1 MSYEVLLADDDDS
14 IRLVLS
20 KALTKAGH
28 SVKATDNA
36 DTLRKWVE
44 AGRGDI
50 VVTDVLM
57 NGREVFETLPHLN
70 KARPAMP
77 IIVISA
83 NNTVMTALKS
93 GEHKVFE
100 YLPKP
105 FDLADINNAV
115 ARAGQGLT
123 PRRPRKLQS
132 LDLPMVGR
140 SASMQPVYRAISRY
154 ADASLP
160 VLITGPVGTG
170 KDLVARL
177 LHEGGVRRERPFLRT
192 HDFDNLSLTLQKANG
207 GVVFVDEIAGLSLAQ
222 QGNLL
227 EVMTESERIPE
238 RDRPRFLSTTR
249 KDILKLTETGA
260 FRDDLYFRIAVAE
273 VRVPPLSARQDD
285 ICDLAEHFLTL
296 ASGKR
301 PRKFEAD
308 ALDVLQRHDWRGNV
322 RELENLVRR
331 LSVLYSDDVIS
342 AVMVLDELDRDVEKR
357 GGADDNSLGSILKI
371 ACRRLIKHGS
381 EEDAGT
387 PHQTAT
393 AWVEKPLIEEALRA
407 TGGNRARA
415 AELLGIHRNTLRTRI
430 SALGIV

>member
-1 MSYEVLLADDDDS
+1 MNYEVLLADDDDS

-36 DTLRKWVE
+36 ETLRKWVE

-70 KARPAMP
+70 DARPTLP

-83 NNTVMTALKS
+83 NNTVLTALKS

-105 FDLADINNAV
+105 FDLVDIQNAV
-115 ARAGQGLT
+115 TRAGQGLT
-123 PRRPRKLQS
+123 SRRPHKAKTS
-132 LDLPMVGR
+132 DLPMVGR

-177 LHEGGVRRERPFLRT
+177 LHEGGSRKERPFIRT
-192 HDFDNLSLTLQKANG
+192 HNFENLSLTLQKANG
-207 GVVFVDEIAGLSLAQ
+207 GVIFVDEITGLSLNQ
-222 QGNLL
+222 QAHLL

-238 RDRPRFLSTTR
+238 VERPRILSSSR
-249 KDILKLTETGA
+249 KDVRKLTETGE

-273 VRVPPLSARQDD
+273 VRVPPLSARQGD
-285 ICDLAEHFLTL
+285 IRDLAEHFLL
-296 ASGKR
+296 QASKTGR
-301 PRKFEAD
+301 RKFESD
-308 ALDVLQRHDWRGNV
+308 ALDVLQRHEWQGNV

-331 LSVLYSDDVIS
+331 LTVLYSDDVIS
-342 AVMVLDELDRDVEKR
+342 AVMILDELDKDV
-357 GGADDNSLGSILKI
+357 GQQQDVGDDTLASIMKV
-371 ACRRLIKHGS
+371 ACRRLLKHGTDGEKS
-381 EEDAGT
+381 
-387 PHQTAT
+387 PHQVAT
-393 AWVEKPLIEEALRA
+393 SWVERPLIKEALRA

-415 AELLGIHRNTLRTRI
+415 ADLLGIHRNTLRARI
-430 SALGIV
+430 ASLQIE